1 MRQGLEG
8 KRSFG
13 GFSPELLPL
22 VFMTLLVILTVYNL
36 FFSSFNVFDV
46 WKMQKSL
53 HSIDKKL
60 EEVKR
65 ENAKLENMLE
75 LVNKYP
81 EIYTERFI
89 RKYMQ
94 LQKKDEKI
102 ILFSNDSQ

>member
-1 MRQGLEG
+1 
-8 KRSFG
+8 
-13 GFSPELLPL
+13 
-22 VFMTLLVILTVYNL
+22 
-36 FFSSFNVFDV
+36 
-46 WKMQKSL
+46 MQKSF
-53 HSIDKKL
+53 HSIDKRI

-65 ENAKLENMLE
+65 ENAKLENVLE

-102 ILFSNDSQ
+102 ILFGDDSQ